1 MHPAI
6 IIGTVRSLIV
16 DVVMGQIPRSTERIS
31 SFGNSL
37 SLMVNSADVYMLY
50 SNYLYIATGKDY
62 LTNRHFYKP
71 VESTL
76 SYARKNG
83 TVSFW
88 NILYTEEHTE
98 KMVYML

>member
-50 SNYLYIATGKDY
+50 WNRLYIATGKDY

-76 SYARKNG
+76 SYARKK
-83 TVSFW
+83 W
-88 NILYTEEHTE
+88 NCFFLEHP
-98 KMVYML
+98 VYRRTY